1 MKSFKFKY
9 NKCIV
14 CWLFLSLLLTTAV
27 TKVCAQQSLSVVAN
41 QKGAPSELSFKEL
54 KSIFLGEK
62 QRWDAGNKV
71 LIALM
76 KTNTKLG
83 LTVCNKV
90 YDMKPDQMN
99 KYWLALVFQ
108 GKVSAPYYFN
118 STTDLQNFVAQNP
131 GAVGI
136 LDESV
141 DNSEIKTVAV
151 DGKKSI

>member
-1 MKSFKFKY
+1 MKSIKTTYSKT
-9 NKCIV
+9 IV
-14 CWLFLSLLLTTAV
+14 RWIVSTALFITA
-27 TKVCAQQSLSVVAN
+27 THTYAQSLSVIAN
-41 QKGAPSELSFKEL
+41 QEGAPAELSSKEL
-54 KSIFLGEK
+54 KSVFRGEK
-62 QRWDAGNKV
+62 QRWDAGNKI

-83 LTVCNKV
+83 LTVCNEV
-90 YDMKPDQMN
+90 YGMKPDQMN

-118 STTDLQNFVAQNP
+118 STTDLQNFIAQNP

-136 LDESV
+136 LDERV
-141 DNSEIKTVAV
+141 DTSEVKTVAV

>member
-1 MKSFKFKY
+1 MKSVKIIYSKTIGRWLILSF
-9 NKCIV
+9 
-14 CWLFLSLLLTTAV
+14 LFLMATQAH
-27 TKVCAQQSLSVVAN
+27 AQQSLSVIAN
-41 QKGAPSELSFKEL
+41 QEGAPAELSSKEL
-54 KSIFLGEK
+54 KSVFRGEK
-62 QRWDAGNKV
+62 QRWDAGNKI

-83 LTVCNKV
+83 LTVCDKV
-90 YDMKPDQMN
+90 YGMKPDQMN

-118 STTDLQNFVAQNP
+118 STTDLQNFIAQNP

-141 DNSEIKTVAV
+141 DTSEIKTVAV
-151 DGKKSI
+151 DGRKSI

>member
-1 MKSFKFKY
+1 MRNTKIIYAKYIVPRLVLSFL
-9 NKCIV
+9 V
-14 CWLFLSLLLTTAV
+14 MMAV
-27 TKVCAQQSLSVVAN
+27 TQAYSQESLSVIAN
-41 QKGAPSELSFKEL
+41 QEGAPTELSFKEL
-54 KSIFLGEK
+54 KSVFLGEK

-71 LIALM
+71 MIALM

-83 LTVCNKV
+83 LTVCSKV
-90 YDMKPDQMN
+90 YGMKPDQMN

-118 STTDLQNFVAQNP
+118 SSTDLQNFVAQNP

-141 DNSEIKTVAV
+141 NNSEIKTVSV

>member
-1 MKSFKFKY
+1 MKSLKFKY
-9 NKCIV
+9 CKSTV
-14 CWLFLSLLLTTAV
+14 CWLLMSFLSLAAV
-27 TKVCAQQSLSVVAN
+27 TQVCAQETLSVVAN

-54 KSIFLGEK
+54 RSVFLGEK
-62 QRWDAGNKV
+62 QRWDTGNKV

-83 LTVCNKV
+83 LTVCNRV

-118 STTDLQNFVAQNP
+118 STTELQNFVAQNP

-136 LDESV
+136 LDESI

-151 DGKKSI
+151 DDKKTI